1 MKKFIVTFELQS
13 KNDVVMTTLVE
24 EEHEAESFEDLIGM
38 TAEEDHVDLDFS
50 SFDYFDNED
59 EEGYISEVVLIRD
72 EYGTELYRH
81 ADFDE
86 LNDAYILSKLKNLN
100 DLRIIKKYFEEESKK
115 TLPNN
120 LPDIKI
126 KNIYLRIIKNLNNK
140 IEQQEKDQQEK
151 YKDGDL
157 CIFPF

>member
-81 ADFDE
+81 ANFDE

>member
-1 MKKFIVTFELQS
+1 
-13 KNDVVMTTLVE
+13 
-24 EEHEAESFEDLIGM
+24 M